1 MQVTEQKVP
10 TADARR
16 QPVWLDYR
24 VAAKLITAGGVPC
37 TPGNVVAPRLVIDG
51 FGGAIATWEYQEAD
65 TQKYLKVLLDQCL
78 EGLLNGDGC
87 PL

>member
-37 TPGNVVAPRLVIDG
+37 TPGNVVALVRG
-51 FGGAIATWEYQEAD
+51 HHLKGQFVGAMLHIHRKAVRR
-65 TQKYLKVLLDQCL
+65 YLRRML
-78 EGLLNGDGC
+78 GPGRAA
-87 PL
+87 